1 MPCLLLSGEA
11 WDSKSARIKAMK
23 KNEAQDGQTAIRK
36 PKRMTERDIRPARLR
51 LPDISPETQE
61 KAEKKEAAASYQR
74 QVLGPDKLEPVR
86 VAAPVAGALLR
97 SARSRHMD
105 AAEIQKRRKDLKY
118 KSFREAV
125 AGCRELH
132 PLPVELIESQLPS
145 DSSWLLN
152 QLKQIRTM
160 EMLKRFADSLSYRD
174 LSLLF
179 TSLSTLKRREET
191 DQVQNL
197 IRLRACHYLYLC
209 GWLTLQYA
217 YPRSS
222 VSKALADLCMI
233 LEDVSFVRE
242 SERRSGRRIL
252 PLPGIPLGPWRM
264 IWSRV
269 PLISG
274 IALPNSRYFISDIAG
289 EIYDSKADLNAFF
302 HEYAIYPGLPLAEAI
317 TARYKEMVS
326 GVAANPLL
334 SQDFFDRFRKP
345 GEAD

>member
-1 MPCLLLSGEA
+1 MEDNKSKEKSGERRSPQRA
-11 WDSKSARIKAMK
+11 A
-23 KNEAQDGQTAIRK
+23 GH
-36 PKRMTERDIRPARLR
+36 DIRPARIR
-51 LPDISPETQE
+51 LPAIKPEIQE
-61 KAEKKEAAASYQR
+61 KAEKGEAVALLRRQAVKE
-74 QVLGPDKLEPVR
+74 EPLIPR
-86 VAAPVAGALLR
+86 RISPPVMGTLLR
-97 SARSRHMD
+97 SARSRQVD
-105 AAEIQKRRKDLKY
+105 PDLIRQRRESLKY

-125 AGCRELH
+125 EGCRQLH

-145 DSSWLLN
+145 DSSWLLD

-160 EMLKRFADSLSYRD
+160 EQLKAFADSLSYRD

-179 TSLSTLKRREET
+179 TSLSLLKRREET

-209 GWLTLQYA
+209 GWLTLQYT

-222 VSKALADLCMI
+222 VSKALSDLCMI
-233 LEDVSFVRE
+233 LEDIRFVRD
-242 SERRSGRRIL
+242 SERRTGRRVS

-274 IALPNSRYFISDIAG
+274 IALPNSRFFISDIAG
-289 EIYDSKADLNAFF
+289 EIYDTKSDLNAFF

-317 TARYKEMVS
+317 TARYREMVS

-345 GEAD
+345 ED

>member
-1 MPCLLLSGEA
+1 M
-11 WDSKSARIKAMK
+11 
-23 KNEAQDGQTAIRK
+23 RK
-36 PKRMTERDIRPARLR
+36 PGRAGGHDIRPARIR
-51 LPDISPETQE
+51 LPEIKPETQE
-61 KAEKKEAAASYQR
+61 KAEKSEEVASLRR
-74 QVLGPDKLEPVR
+74 QAGREEQLIPRRLSP
-86 VAAPVAGALLR
+86 PVAGALLR
-97 SARSRHMD
+97 SARSRQVD
-105 AAEIQKRRKDLKY
+105 PDFIRKRRETLKY

-125 AGCRELH
+125 DGCRELH

-145 DSSWLLN
+145 DSSWLLA
-152 QLKQIRTM
+152 QLKEIRTM
-160 EMLKRFADSLSYRD
+160 EHLKTFADSLSYRD

-179 TSLSTLKRREET
+179 TSLSLLKRREET

-209 GWLTLQYA
+209 GWLTLQYT

-233 LEDVSFVRE
+233 LEDVRFVRE
-242 SERRSGRRIL
+242 SERRTGRRVA

-289 EIYDSKADLNAFF
+289 EIYDSKSDLNAFF

-334 SQDFFDRFRKP
+334 SQDFFDRFRKT
-345 GEAD
+345 EE